1 MSKCKGET
9 TVWSRVT
16 GYFQVL
22 SQWNPGKKVEFEDRK
37 MYEVGKLDLA
47 DEEGKKR
54 LLEDEE

>member
-1 MSKCKGET
+1 MGKCKGEV

-22 SQWNPGKKVEFEDRK
+22 SQWNPGKKAEFKDRK
-37 MYEVGKLDLA
+37 TYDVDYSLA
-47 DEEGKKR
+47 DEEGKRR